1 MFDHKNLLSIDELS
15 AEDIMT
21 VLTYAKT
28 FEEVN
33 ERPIKKVPA
42 LRGKIHLQFV
52 PRTFNAHAR
61 IVRAGRE
68 ASFLRYDQRRW
79 FGLFHGEGREPCRHR
94 QDARFD
100 EGRHVRRA
108 P

>member
-42 LRGKIHLQFV
+42 LRGKTICNLFLE
-52 PRTFNAHAR
+52 PSTRTRGSFEL
-61 IVRAGRE
+61 GRE

>member
-42 LRGKIHLQFV
+42 LRGKTICNLFLEPSTRTRVFPAIRSTQV
-52 PRTFNAHAR
+52 VRPLPR
-61 IVRAGRE
+61 
-68 ASFLRYDQRRW
+68 
-79 FGLFHGEGREPCRHR
+79 
-94 QDARFD
+94 
-100 EGRHVRRA
+100 
-108 P
+108 

>member
-42 LRGKIHLQFV
+42 LRGKTICNLFLEPSTRTRGSFELAEKRLSCDTINAGGSASSTVKGESLVDTVKTLDSMKVDMFV
-52 PRTFNAHAR
+52 
-61 IVRAGRE
+61 V
-68 ASFLRYDQRRW
+68 
-79 FGLFHGEGREPCRHR
+79 
-94 QDARFD
+94 
-100 EGRHVRRA
+100 A

>member
-42 LRGKIHLQFV
+42 LRGKTICNLFLE
-52 PRTFNAHAR
+52 PSTRTRGSFELA
-61 IVRAGRE
+61 E
-68 ASFLRYDQRRW
+68 KASFLRYDQRRR